1 MSKKIFSGVQPTGN
15 LHLGNYLGA
24 IKNFVDLNNDIQNKC
39 IFCVVDLHAI
49 TIKQDRDQ
57 LTNNIRETT
66 ATFIAS
72 GIDPT
77 KSIIFNQSKVHA
89 HAEGSWILSCLAP
102 MGWLNRMTQFKEKAG
117 KDKEKASVGL
127 YIYPILMAS
136 DILLYDT
143 THVPVGEDQKQH
155 LELTRDIAQKFN
167 KDFNCDDFL
176 KVPEPLIKKSFARI
190 MSLKDGLKKMSK
202 SDPSDLS
209 RINLTDT
216 KDEIINK
223 IKKAKTDSFPIP
235 NEEKK
240 LIDRPEAENLL
251 GIYSSISNQ
260 TLDKTLNEF
269 GGKNFSDLKRDLAEI
284 LSNKITPISNEIKKL
299 INDQGY
305 LDKVLLQGAS
315 KAEEIAGK
323 KIEEMKNI
331 IGF

>member
-1 MSKKIFSGVQPTGN
+1 
-15 LHLGNYLGA
+15 
-24 IKNFVDLNNDIQNKC
+24 
-39 IFCVVDLHAI
+39 
-49 TIKQDRDQ
+49 
-57 LTNNIRETT
+57 
-66 ATFIAS
+66 
-72 GIDPT
+72 
-77 KSIIFNQSKVHA
+77 
-89 HAEGSWILSCLAP
+89 
-102 MGWLNRMTQFKEKAG
+102 
-117 KDKEKASVGL
+117 
-127 YIYPILMAS
+127 MAS
-136 DILLYDT
+136 DILLYDA

-260 TLDKTLNEF
+260 TLDKTLKEF

-284 LSNKITPISNEIKKL
+284 LSNKISPISNEIKKL

-323 KIEEMKNI
+323 KIEEMKKI
-331 IGF
+331 VGF

>member
-1 MSKKIFSGVQPTGN
+1 MAKKIFSGVQPTGN

-24 IKNFVDLNNDIQNKC
+24 IKNFVELNNDKQNEC

-49 TIKQDRDQ
+49 TVKQDKDQ
-57 LTNNIRETT
+57 LKNNIRETA

-72 GIDPT
+72 GIDPN
-77 KSIIFNQSKVHA
+77 KSIIFNQSKVYA
-89 HAEGSWILSCLAP
+89 HAEGSWMLSCMAP

-136 DILLYDT
+136 DILLYDA

-167 KDFNCDDFL
+167 KDFNCKDFL
-176 KVPEPLIKKSFARI
+176 KVPEPLIKKNFSRI

-209 RINLTDT
+209 RINLTDSE
-216 KDEIINK
+216 DEIINK
-223 IKKAKTDSFPIP
+223 IKKAKTDSHPIP
-235 NEEKK
+235 NEVQK
-240 LIDRPEAENLL
+240 LKDRPEAENLL

-260 TLDKTLNEF
+260 SLDKTLKEF
-269 GGKNFSDLKRDLAEI
+269 GGKNFSDLKNELAGI
-284 LSNKITPISNEIKKL
+284 LSSKIIPISNEIKKL
-299 INDQGY
+299 INDEQY
-305 LDKVLLQGAS
+305 LDKILLDGAN
-315 KAEEIAGK
+315 KAEQIAGK
-323 KIEEMKNI
+323 KVKEMKEI